1 MKAESEQKEKLKT
14 IFLTFFKIGLFTFGG
29 GYAMIPMIEYE
40 IVERHHWIK
49 SEDILDIFA
58 IAGAAP
64 GVVSVNTATFV
75 GYRIAGFWGAVA
87 ATLGMTIPSYVI
99 ICTIAI
105 FFQQFKSMAWVS
117 DALSGIRAGVIVLV
131 LGAVV
136 SMGKK
141 GEYTPL
147 TIAMLSISF
156 LLATFTDLNIIFILL
171 GGAVI
176 GIVAQL
182 MLSRD
187 FSSGKNKKGGD
198 KE

>member
-1 MKAESEQKEKLKT
+1 
-14 IFLTFFKIGLFTFGG
+14 
-29 GYAMIPMIEYE
+29 MIPLIEFE

-49 SEDILDIFA
+49 SEEILDIFA
-58 IAGAAP
+58 IAGATP

-87 ATLGMTIPSYVI
+87 ATIGIALPSYVI

-105 FFQQFKSMAWVS
+105 FFQQFKSMEWVS
-117 DALSGIRAGVIVLV
+117 YAFEGIRAGVIVLI

-141 GEYTPL
+141 VEYTP
-147 TIAMLSISF
+147 IPVVLSIASL

-171 GGAVI
+171 GGAII
-176 GIVAQL
+176 GITFQL
-182 MLSRD
+182 IL
-187 FSSGKNKKGGD
+187 KKDDAPKKKDGD
-198 KE
+198 QE